1 MTVRNDPVGCAV
13 TLDSLSK
20 QSRVADEIVVVDGG
34 STDDTVAVIKRL
46 AQTNPRIRCVET
58 GRGNIAQGRNLAA
71 RMATGDILAC
81 IDGGCRAEPDWLER
95 LTRPFE
101 LDAETEFVAGF
112 YRIEPRSLL
121 ETVVGLA
128 TMRGQLEPIKPE
140 SFNPSA
146 RSLACTKSLWQRVG
160 GWPEWLRFSEDTLFD
175 HKVRALGVKW
185 HLAEDAVVHWR
196 PRTSLR
202 AVGRQFYNYGT
213 GRGHTQ
219 IGAKSFAYNLRNVA
233 LCAMTAGLCGVTA
246 WAALVLA
253 AMLMYFYVWT
263 FHRKAVR
270 VARWVGK
277 RTLSGGARPTSVGR
291 WRAYPLC
298 LIVMWVV
305 LFSNLVGYLVGSWQR
320 WRDRDR
326 FRGRMEAYLA
336 GV

>member
-1 MTVRNDPVGCAV
+1 MKKVSVIMTVRNDPVGCAV

-46 AQTNPRIRCVET
+46 AQINPRIRCVES

-160 GWPEWLRFSEDTLFD
+160 GWPEWLCFSEDTLFD
-175 HKVRALGVKW
+175 QKVRQLDVRWEFAG
-185 HLAEDAVVHWR
+185 DAVVDWK
-196 PRTSLR
+196 PRSSIR
-202 AVGRQFYNYGT
+202 AIAKQFFHYGT
-213 GRGHTQ
+213 GRGQTR
-219 IGAKSFAYNLRNVA
+219 IGAADFLYNVRNIA
-233 LCAMTAGLCGVTA
+233 FLIGLASLCFLTEWAGLGLA
-246 WAALVLA
+246 WA
-253 AMLMYFYVWT
+253 
-263 FHRKAVR
+263 
-270 VARWVGK
+270 
-277 RTLSGGARPTSVGR
+277 
-291 WRAYPLC
+291 
-298 LIVMWVV
+298 
-305 LFSNLVGYLVGSWQR
+305 
-320 WRDRDR
+320 
-326 FRGRMEAYLA
+326 
-336 GV
+336 